1 MSTKNKI
8 LAIGG
13 IFVVGL
19 LLGFLLGRLL
29 IKTEKAVQATET
41 IKYVPSPYLVRDT
54 VRLPEPYE
62 TVIRDTFTKYLTAEV
77 DTSAII
83 KDYYLSRRYNL
94 DFSSDTVGTFMVDA
108 EVNQNKLV
116 RATSFIQP
124 LVKTVYKT
132 ETVTE
137 YKAPALQ
144 FYGMVGT
151 AVNLKTNK
159 LSFGLDLKQ
168 RYLIGVSGIRHN
180 DDYTYTIDFGVKF

>member
-1 MSTKNKI
+1 MSTTNKI
-8 LAIGG
+8 LIAGG
-13 IFVVGL
+13 IFVLGL
-19 LLGFLLGRLL
+19 FLGFILGRLL
-29 IKTEKAVQATET
+29 IKTEKAAKTKET
-41 IKYVPSPYLVRDT
+41 IKYVPSPYPVKDTVENVVPYETLVRDT
-54 VRLPEPYE
+54 V
-62 TVIRDTFTKYLTAEV
+62 IKYLTAEV
-77 DTSAII
+77 DTLAII

-94 DFSSDTVGTFMVDA
+94 DFSNDTVGTFMVDA

-132 ETVTE
+132 ETATE
-137 YKAPALQ
+137 YKVPALQ
-144 FYGMVGT
+144 FYGMIGT
-151 AVNLKTNK
+151 AINFKTNK